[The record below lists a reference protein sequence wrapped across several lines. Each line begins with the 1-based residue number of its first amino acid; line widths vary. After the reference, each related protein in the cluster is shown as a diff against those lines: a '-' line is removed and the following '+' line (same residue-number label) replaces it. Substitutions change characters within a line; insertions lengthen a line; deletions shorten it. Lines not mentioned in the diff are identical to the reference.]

1 MKTNTIS
8 GITGCIVIILFAYFI
23 WTWGFCRF
31 YVGAD
36 QMAIVTSK
44 DGLELPSGQILAD
57 QGQKG
62 ILREPLG
69 EGRHFLNPIANDW
82 KIVPVVI
89 IPAGK
94 VGIVTAKDGKSLPP
108 GEFLADEDQKGI
120 WKNVLGPGKYRLN
133 PEGYDVTLA
142 DAVNIP
148 IGYVGV
154 VTSLSGKKAPDGQFA
169 GPGEKG
175 VRKDILQPGLY
186 YINPN
191 AYKIDVLEI
200 GLSQVALTG
209 REGGQVVTKNKAE
222 VQNAAMD
229 QLASNVLAKQLERRK
244 DYMGLRKSAA
254 APADNKA
261 PAGKALKAQA
271 PQSVSSFGLQQFVE
285 FPSRDGFEIRL
296 DMSVEFELEPD
307 KISEILLK
315 YGDLPAVV
323 DKIIMPQIQSV
334 SRLKGSSYR
343 AQDFIVGEAREKFQ
357 NELRETLFTVLQKKD
372 IKVHN
377 SLIRHV
383 DVPEQILLPIQQ
395 SSLATE
401 QNLTNIAL
409 QATARKQ
416 AELNTEES
424 LIEQRRQQ
432 VMQETEKIVAEIKAQ
447 QEKSVAEIQAGTNL
461 LVARTAQETAG
472 VRATVTRIAGQAD
485 AQVITMVEGEK
496 SNGFKLQ
503 LGAIGNPAAYSL
515 LMFGKELNPKL
526 NIQIIHAGE
535 GTLWT
540 DLKQSG
546 LGTLGSIKA
555 LVPEAGK

>member
-44 DGLELPSGQILAD
+44 DGRELPSGQILAD
-57 QGQKG
+57 PGQKG

-244 DYMGLRKSAA
+244 DYMGLRQQAA

-285 FPSRDGFEIRL
+285 RPVVAEHDGGAHVAVDGARHERAAVERAVEPAQRGRRRRRVRERREREVEIARARQGGGVDRD
-296 DMSVEFELEPD
+296 
-307 KISEILLK
+307 
-315 YGDLPAVV
+315 AVQRPGECRV
-323 DKIIMPQIQSV
+323 
-334 SRLKGSSYR
+334 G
-343 AQDFIVGEAREKFQ
+343 ACGQDE
-357 NELRETLFTVLQKKD
+357 
-372 IKVHN
+372 
-377 SLIRHV
+377 
-383 DVPEQILLPIQQ
+383 
-395 SSLATE
+395 
-401 QNLTNIAL
+401 
-409 QATARKQ
+409 
-416 AELNTEES
+416 
-424 LIEQRRQQ
+424 RQQ
-432 VMQETEKIVAEIKAQ
+432 CARQ
-447 QEKSVAEIQAGTNL
+447 Q
-461 LVARTAQETAG
+461 
-472 VRATVTRIAGQAD
+472 
-485 AQVITMVEGEK
+485 
-496 SNGFKLQ
+496 
-503 LGAIGNPAAYSL
+503 
-515 LMFGKELNPKL
+515 
-526 NIQIIHAGE
+526 
-535 GTLWT
+535 
-540 DLKQSG
+540 
-546 LGTLGSIKA
+546 
-555 LVPEAGK
+555 

>member
-44 DGLELPSGQILAD
+44 DGRELPSGQILAD
-57 QGQKG
+57 PGQKG

-133 PEGYDVTLA
+133 PEGYDVSLA

-244 DYMGLRKSAA
+244 DYMGLRQQAA

-285 FPSRDGFEIRL
+285 FPSRDGFEIHL

-383 DVPEQILLPIQQ
+383 DVPDQILLPIQQ

-472 VRATVTRIAGQAD
+472 VRASVTRISGQAD

-496 SNGFKLQ
+496 SNGFKLH

-515 LMFGKELNPKL
+515 LMFGKELNPNL

-540 DLKQSG
+540 DLKQPG
-546 LGTLGSIKA
+546 LSTLGSVKA
-555 LVPEAGK
+555 LVPAAVK